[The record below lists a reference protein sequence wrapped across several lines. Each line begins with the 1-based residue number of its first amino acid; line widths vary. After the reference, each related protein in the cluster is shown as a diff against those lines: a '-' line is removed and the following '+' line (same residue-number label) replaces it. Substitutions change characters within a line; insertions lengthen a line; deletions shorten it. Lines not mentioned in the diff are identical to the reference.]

1 MQTIFC
7 RKFAS
12 REARRRRNDGTIN
25 HCKAI
30 VISEIVQYLRATA
43 LTCMRL
49 ARVCP
54 DPATAHGLEEV
65 AVDLMAKAAELADLL
80 DSEE

>member
-1 MQTIFC
+1 M
-7 RKFAS
+7 
-12 REARRRRNDGTIN
+12 
-25 HCKAI
+25 
-30 VISEIVQYLRATA
+30 
-43 LTCMRL
+43 TCMRL